1 MSVWLLVYY
10 TNDGSTCRAQMR
22 IYGIY
27 TTLAEA
33 RLAQEEL
40 LGDTRYPYINDSM
53 RNVEGTVAWVSKFRT
68 NTVEDALLTECKC

>member
-10 TNDGSTCRAQMR
+10 TNDGSTSRAQMR

-27 TTLAEA
+27 TTRAEA
-33 RLAQEEL
+33 RLAQEEV
-40 LGDTRYPYINDSM
+40 LGDTRYPDINESM